1 MDKGRR
7 FLERLAADSDLML
20 EPMPG
25 QTIVELIGDSRVLI
39 ENHKGV
45 KAYGRE
51 QIVVRMRWGFLA
63 VCGCGLELKHMSREQ
78 LVICG
83 KIDSIHLQRR
93 C

>member
-1 MDKGRR
+1 MDRGRR
-7 FLERLAADSDLML
+7 FLERLALDSDLMP

-25 QTIVELIGDSRVLI
+25 QTVVELTGDSRVLI

-51 QIVVRMRWGFLA
+51 QILVRVRWGILS